1 MEKSVKVKKEGKD
14 IEKFAKQHVLKRKLY
29 HNFSRSALAH
39 DFLSYRR
46 VDRFFHR
53 ATIRYSSMSQTAS
66 TRPFIILSAKGD
78 LFLNGQFR
86 GMIGLFIAIV
96 HGLVDEA
103 ILDCVFD
110 EDYPNLVPCPFAPAT
125 GLFQGEVNYASWEG
139 KMNSV
144 LTPRKSERWQK
155 GWKSEAIINTISDF
169 EDEIYRNIARVWEL
183 GSDIDSDVNMAS
195 TSNWI
200 TSYLEPWAK
209 RANEQFRDYQKWKT
223 LKDEIQQNTH
233 TELALI
239 EKLTSPLHSVT
250 SIVPP
255 LYQKVQELPREAD
268 KSGSWPSTS
277 PKRQLVMVSTTGN
290 EAQNDNLQSE
300 TEGSS
305 AYNFLEEGQEGGASG
320 SFSVGATPGQ
330 SYELPKGNSL
340 FPELMR
346 AAFELEIA
354 LCPKRIS
361 SSTIAINRNAQFRPH
376 IDDGVGA
383 TGQSRSL
390 IVGLG
395 TYSGGE
401 LMVEGEN
408 KYDIRYNPIEFNGWT
423 ERHWTC
429 PFLGERYSLVWF
441 TPKGCEGIRGID
453 LCI

>member
-361 SSTIAINRNAQFRPH
+361 SQELP
-376 IDDGVGA
+376 
-383 TGQSRSL
+383 
-390 IVGLG
+390 
-395 TYSGGE
+395 GE
-401 LMVEGEN
+401 
-408 KYDIRYNPIEFNGWT
+408 
-423 ERHWTC
+423 
-429 PFLGERYSLVWF
+429 
-441 TPKGCEGIRGID
+441 
-453 LCI
+453 